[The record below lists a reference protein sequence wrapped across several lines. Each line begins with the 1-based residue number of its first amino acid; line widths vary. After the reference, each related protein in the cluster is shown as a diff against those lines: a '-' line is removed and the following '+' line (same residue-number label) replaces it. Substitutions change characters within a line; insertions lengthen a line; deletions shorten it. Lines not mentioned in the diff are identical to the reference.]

1 MTVHGYEVDL
11 TKGFTCTRRNKSVT
25 FATHEEAVAFI
36 QKNYGYMV
44 TYHIVKPIENE
55 EKTE

>member
-1 MTVHGYEVDL
+1 MTIHGYEVDM

-25 FATHEEAVAFI
+25 FKTHEEAVAFI
-36 QKNYGYMV
+36 QKNYGYMI
-44 TYHIVKPIENE
+44 TYHIVKPIEE